1 MAFPMSERP
10 PFIISSAD
18 VPEDIGRY
26 PGSDEICSHGRPIGK
41 AAGLLRIG
49 LHLERLPAGH
59 RLSLPHAEEKE
70 EEFVYVIEGEVD
82 AWIDGKLYPMR
93 AGDLAAFPAG
103 TGICHTFINNGDR
116 EALLLGG
123 GERTKSDNR
132 IYYPLNPERRP
143 QMPWSHWWQDI
154 ALGPQ
159 GPHDG
164 KPTPR

>member
-1 MAFPMSERP
+1 MAWRMSERP

-26 PGSDEICSHGRPIGK
+26 PGSDEVCSHGRPIGK

-49 LHLERLPAGH
+49 LHLERLPPGH
-59 RLSLPHAEEKE
+59 RLSYPHAEEKE

-82 AWIDGKLYPMR
+82 AWIDGQLHPMR

-103 TGICHTFINNGDR
+103 TGICHTFINNSDK

-132 IYYPLNPERRP
+132 IFYPLNPERRV
-143 QMPWSHWWQDI
+143 QMPWSHWWSDI
-154 ALGPQ
+154 PLAAQ

-164 KPTPR
+164 KPKPR